1 MTYLS
6 GKAQQKRR
14 YIQYGVST
22 VIFFCIAFFWPTV
35 RRALYP
41 VVEPAVVGYSS
52 TKESISLFPE
62 FLSAY
67 LTSHK
72 ALASKQ
78 QDLELE
84 IERLENALAEKDALL
99 REKNTEADSLLD
111 ASSSPFSSL
120 SRVVVMYPL
129 AEDVTHVYSTILLS
143 RGFKDGLTVGNMV
156 YVRGHQVVCTIKE
169 VYTSSSLCLL
179 LTSSGEKVEGVTSS
193 SSIVLP
199 LVGRG
204 GHFLADIARDTPVSN
219 GEIVYLR
226 SDPKM
231 VLGTVRQVLNNNQ
244 DTSWHVF
251 VEGAYNPVT
260 SSVFYVQP

>member
-6 GKAQQKRR
+6 GRAQKKRQYIR
-14 YIQYGVST
+14 YSIFA
-22 VIFFCIAFFWPTV
+22 VIFLITVFFWPSV
-35 RRALYP
+35 RRGVYPIVEP
-41 VVEPAVVGYSS
+41 VVAGYSS

-67 LTSHK
+67 ITSHK
-72 ALASKQ
+72 VLALREQ
-78 QDLELE
+78 QLELE
-84 IERLENALAEKDALL
+84 IERLENSLAEKDALL
-99 REKNTEADSLLD
+99 REKNIEADSLLE
-111 ASSSPFSSL
+111 ASSSSFSSL
-120 SRVVVMYPL
+120 ARVVVMYPL
-129 AEDVTHVYSTILLS
+129 AEDITHVYSTVLLS

-156 YVRGHQVVCTIKE
+156 YVRGHQAVCTIKE

-204 GHFLADIARDTPVSN
+204 GHFLADIARDTPVAN
-219 GEIVYLR
+219 GEVVYLR

-231 VLGTVRQVLNNNQ
+231 VLGTVKQVLNNNQ